1 MARDWMRRLPNGK
14 PISALG
20 FGCSSLW
27 AKPGFGEERAQDV
40 LEAARDGGI
49 NHFDT
54 APSYGAGHGERRLG
68 AFLARHGAEDFVVST
83 KIGGNLIDGQVVR
96 SFDLATVRKSF
107 EGSLQRLGVE
117 RVDMLYLHGPQEAEL
132 TDELLRF
139 LEDEKARGRI
149 GYSGMESGNL
159 ALFRRMPGTPL
170 DVAML
175 HYNAVDQSAE
185 PLIQALVAAGKTIV
199 SGTSL
204 AQAKFAF
211 GTFVPRGRNSLW
223 YALRMAKNDP
233 FFWLRGPGAA
243 RRLKQLRPSAAA
255 AAIGFVTA
263 HPLITSGL
271 FGSSSPDHVAANA
284 EAGHHPLT
292 PAERQTLLT
301 AASARLASGLF
312 GRERPAE
319 AL

>member
-1 MARDWMRRLPNGK
+1 MARDWMRRLPDGK

-27 AKPGFGEERAQDV
+27 AKPGFGEARAQEV
-40 LEAARDGGI
+40 LEAAREGGI

-68 AFLARHGAEDFVVST
+68 EFLARHGAGDFVVST
-83 KIGGNLIDGQVVR
+83 KVGGNLIDGQVVR
-96 SFDLATVRKSF
+96 SFDLATVRRSF
-107 EGSLQRLGVE
+107 EGSLERLGVE
-117 RVDMLYLHGPQEAEL
+117 RVDMLYLHGPRAADL

-139 LEDEKARGRI
+139 LEDEKARGRV
-149 GYSGMESGNL
+149 GYSGMESGDL
-159 ALFRRMPGTPL
+159 SIFARMSSTPL

-185 PLIQALVAAGKTIV
+185 PLIQSLVAAGKTII

-211 GTFVPRGRNSLW
+211 GTFVPRGKNSLW

-233 FFWLRGPGAA
+233 LFWLRGPGAA
-243 RRLKQLRPSAAA
+243 RRLRKLRPSAHA

-292 PAERQTLLT
+292 PAERETLLAGASPR
-301 AASARLASGLF
+301 AASAPANQL
-312 GRERPAE
+312 AE